1 MSNEQTAKAL
11 HIDGVQP
18 FDCDG
23 RKPNP
28 VLINGERLSGMRTLS
43 PGGHSGEERARV
55 PCNGC
60 GWDSRNRRESR

>member
-43 PGGHSGEERARV
+43 PGDRIRIGPTTLQVSGV
-55 PCNGC
+55 GI
-60 GWDSRNRRESR
+60 